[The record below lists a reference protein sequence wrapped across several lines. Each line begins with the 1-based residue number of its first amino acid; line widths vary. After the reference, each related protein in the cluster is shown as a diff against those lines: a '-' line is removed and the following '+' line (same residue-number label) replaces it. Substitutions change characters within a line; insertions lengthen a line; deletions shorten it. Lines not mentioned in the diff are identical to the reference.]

1 MEKIKVALVEDQRL
15 FRDGLYAL
23 LNASPEFEMVGVAD
37 NGLQFLSMLEKGK
50 VPDVAL
56 IDMNMPQ
63 LNGFELV
70 EILNKRY
77 PLIRSIILTVHN
89 QERFIAKMVEAGVA
103 GYLVKNC
110 DFEEV
115 KTAITSAHNTGFYF
129 NEATIKAMR
138 TINKQKNGPVRS
150 FADIPI
156 VLSDR
161 ETQILRLICRENTNA
176 EIAEI
181 LNLSPRTV
189 DGHRNNLL
197 AKVGCKNTAG
207 LVLFAL
213 KHNIFE
219 SDSF

>member
-1 MEKIKVALVEDQRL
+1 MERIKVALVEDQRL

-23 LNASPEFEMVGVAD
+23 LNASPEFEMIGVAD

-56 IDMNMPQ
+56 VDMNMPQ

-70 EILNKRY
+70 EILVKRY
-77 PLIRSIILTVHN
+77 PVIRSIILTVHN

-115 KTAITSAHNTGFYF
+115 KTAIVSAHSSGFYF
-129 NEATIKAMR
+129 NEATINAMR
-138 TINKQKNGPVRS
+138 TINKHKNGPVRS

-161 ETQILRLICRENTNA
+161 ESQILRLICRENTNA

-213 KHNIFE
+213 KHDIF
-219 SDSF
+219 DFYSF

>member
-1 MEKIKVALVEDQRL
+1 MGKIKVALVEDQRL
-15 FRDGLYAL
+15 FRDGLFSL
-23 LNASPEFEMVGVAD
+23 LNASPEFEMIGVAD
-37 NGLQFLSMLEKGK
+37 NGLQFLSILEKGK
-50 VPDVAL
+50 VPDIAL

-70 EILNKRY
+70 EILVKRY

-115 KTAITSAHNTGFYF
+115 KAAVTTAYTTGFYF

-138 TINKQKNGPVRS
+138 TINKHKNGPVRS

-213 KHNIFE
+213 RHDIFE

>member
-1 MEKIKVALVEDQRL
+1 MERIKVALVEDQRL

-23 LNASPEFEMVGVAD
+23 LNASPEFEMIGVAD

-56 IDMNMPQ
+56 VDMNMPQ

-70 EILNKRY
+70 EILVKRY
-77 PLIRSIILTVHN
+77 PVIRSIILTVHN

-115 KTAITSAHNTGFYF
+115 KTAIVSAHSSGFYF
-129 NEATIKAMR
+129 NEATINAMR
-138 TINKQKNGPVRS
+138 TINKHKNGPVRS

-161 ETQILRLICRENTNA
+161 ESQILRLICRENTNA

-213 KHNIFE
+213 KHDIFDF
-219 SDSF
+219 DSF

>member
-1 MEKIKVALVEDQRL
+1 MGKIKVALVEDQRL

-23 LNASPEFEMVGVAD
+23 LNASPEFEMTGVAD
-37 NGLQFLSMLEKGK
+37 NGLQFLTMLEKGK

-56 IDMNMPQ
+56 IDMNMPH

-70 EILNKRY
+70 EIIVKRF
-77 PLIRSIILTVHN
+77 PVIRPIILTVHN

-115 KTAITSAHNTGFYF
+115 KTAIASAHSSGFYF

-138 TINKQKNGPVRS
+138 TINKHKNGPVRS

-219 SDSF
+219 SDSL